1 MIEEKEHLLFFFLQ
15 ATIQKDTYTPMLI
28 AALVTIAK
36 TRKQPE
42 CPSTEEWIE
51 KMWHVYTVEYYLAIK
66 RNKTMSFVEMWTD
79 LESVIQSEVCQ
90 K

>member
-1 MIEEKEHLLFFFLQ
+1 
-15 ATIQKDTYTPMLI
+15 MLI

-66 RNKTMSFVEMWTD
+66 RNKTISFVEMWTD

-90 K
+90 KEKNKHYILMNICGI

>member
-1 MIEEKEHLLFFFLQ
+1 
-15 ATIQKDTYTPMLI
+15 MLI